1 MTTANI
7 ITLNEAKAHLRVTD
21 TSEDTMIGIYI
32 EAAVEQVRNFL
43 NVTIITGEGDSPAA
57 VPYSIKAAVLLIIGG
72 LFENRENIITGQTVA
87 DNPAVMNLLYP
98 HRVDIGI

>member
-1 MTTANI
+1 MTTANVV
-7 ITLNEAKAHLRVTD
+7 TLTEAKAHLRVTD
-21 TSEDTMIGIYI
+21 TSEDTIIQTYM

-43 NVTIITGEGDSPAA
+43 NQDIPGEGDSPAA
-57 VPYSIKAAVLLIIGG
+57 VPFSIKAAALLIIGG
-72 LFENRENIITGQTVA
+72 LFENRESIILGQTVL

>member
-1 MTTANI
+1 MTTANVV
-7 ITLNEAKAHLRVTD
+7 TLSEAKAHLRVTD
-21 TSEDTMIGIYI
+21 TSEDTIIQTYM

-43 NVTIITGEGDSPAA
+43 NQDIPGEGDSPSA
-57 VPYSIKAAVLLIIGG
+57 VPFSIKAAVLLIIGG
-72 LFENRENIITGQTVA
+72 LFENRESIILGQTVQ